1 MNIAHMVKK
10 ASQQLTT
17 VPVSVSTAAAS
28 GASGVGGA
36 VSGAAGG
43 SVVGGGTG
51 GTKENLYVIA
61 LPPDQLRYLLRR
73 PPRASPKRSR
83 RRRQDSW
90 NVLMIASPTLDPRI
104 CNSIAIP

>member
-36 VSGAAGG
+36 VGGA
-43 SVVGGGTG
+43 T

-61 LPPDQLRYLLRR
+61 LPPDQLRYF
-73 PPRASPKRSR
+73 K
-83 RRRQDSW
+83 
-90 NVLMIASPTLDPRI
+90 TL
-104 CNSIAIP
+104 

>member
-36 VSGAAGG
+36 V
-43 SVVGGGTG
+43 GGGT

-61 LPPDQLRYLLRR
+61 LPPDQLRYFKTLQIIA
-73 PPRASPKRSR
+73 ASGLPYVFIS
-83 RRRQDSW
+83 QE
-90 NVLMIASPTLDPRI
+90 P
-104 CNSIAIP
+104 

>member
-1 MNIAHMVKK
+1 MYQLPRQPLDERARENSVNVKILHTNCDSPSRIATLPVGMNIAHMVKK

-36 VSGAAGG
+36 VSGA
-43 SVVGGGTG
+43 T

-61 LPPDQLRYLLRR
+61 LPPDQLRYL
-73 PPRASPKRSR
+73 K
-83 RRRQDSW
+83 
-90 NVLMIASPTLDPRI
+90 TL
-104 CNSIAIP
+104 

>member
-17 VPVSVSTAAAS
+17 VPVSVSTAAA
-28 GASGVGGA
+28 
-36 VSGAAGG
+36 SGAAGG

-61 LPPDQLRYLLRR
+61 LPPDQLRYFKTL
-73 PPRASPKRSR
+73 
-83 RRRQDSW
+83 QI
-90 NVLMIASPTLDPRI
+90 IAGSGLPDAFISQEP
-104 CNSIAIP
+104 

>member
-17 VPVSVSTAAAS
+17 VPVSVSTAAA
-28 GASGVGGA
+28 
-36 VSGAAGG
+36 SGAAGG

-61 LPPDQLRYLLRR
+61 LPPDQLRYFKTLQIIA
-73 PPRASPKRSR
+73 ASGLPDAFIS
-83 RRRQDSW
+83 QE
-90 NVLMIASPTLDPRI
+90 P
-104 CNSIAIP
+104 